1 MLGRIVEV
9 SNDKRHLSLYRGF
22 MLVHS
27 TGESQQEKRQEVG
40 RVALDDMAALIAN
53 AHGLSYTNNLLVTLA
68 ERGVP
73 MVLCAANHNAVG
85 MLWPLDGHHQQAHRM
100 EAQIACSLPTRKR
113 LWAAIIKAKLL
124 NQAAVLAAVG
134 APAAPLQMLAKRVKS
149 GDPDNLEAQGARQY
163 WGLLMG
169 PLFRRDQQADGLNAL
184 LNYGYTVLRAATA
197 RAIVAAGLHPSL
209 GLHHSHDNNAM
220 RLVDDVMEPFRP
232 VIDWSVWQLQHSGP
246 CVVNTETKRA
256 LVQSL
261 YQDLKGDAGS
271 TPVLVAVQKLATS
284 LAQVMVGERDKLDLP
299 HPGVPQKHAISDED

>member
-9 SNDKRHLSLYRGF
+9 ANDKRHLSLYRGF

-27 TGESQQEKRQEVG
+27 TGEDREEVG
-40 RVALDDMAALIAN
+40 RVALDDMGALIAN
-53 AHGLSYTNNLLVTLA
+53 AHGLSYTNNLLVALA

-73 MVLCAANHNAVG
+73 MVLCAANHNVVG
-85 MLWPLDGHHQQAHRM
+85 MLWPLEGHHQQAHRM

-113 LWAAIIKAKLL
+113 LWAAIVKAKLL
-124 NQAAVLAAVG
+124 NQAAVLQAAG
-134 APAAPLQMLAKRVKS
+134 AAPAPLHTLARQVKS
-149 GDPDNLEAQGARQY
+149 GDSQNTEAQGARKY

-197 RAIVAAGLHPSL
+197 RAVVAAGLHPSL

-232 VIDWSVWQLQHSGP
+232 VIDWTVWQLQGQGP
-246 CVVNTETKRA
+246 CVVNADTKRT

-261 YQDLKGDAGS
+261 YMDLLSDAGT

-299 HPGVPQKHAISDED
+299 HPGVPQRHTEPDDE

>member
-9 SNDKRHLSLYRGF
+9 ANDKRHLSMYRGF

-27 TGESQQEKRQEVG
+27 SGEDRQEVG
-40 RVALDDMAALIAN
+40 RVALDDMSALIAN
-53 AHGLSYTNNLLVTLA
+53 AHGLSYTNNLLVALA

-73 MVLCAANHNAVG
+73 MVLCAANHNVVG
-85 MLWPLDGHHQQAHRM
+85 MLWPVDGHHQQAHRM

-113 LWAAIIKAKLL
+113 LWAAIVKSKLL
-124 NQAAVLAAVG
+124 NQAAVLTAAG
-134 APAAPLQMLAKRVKS
+134 APAAPLQMLARQVKS
-149 GDPDNLEAQGARQY
+149 GDSENAEAQGARKY

-169 PLFRRDQQADGLNAL
+169 PLFRRDQQADGLNAM

-197 RAIVAAGLHPSL
+197 RAVVAAGLHPSL

-232 VIDWSVWQLQHSGP
+232 VIDWTVWQLQSQGP
-246 CVVNTETKRA
+246 CVVNADTKRA

-261 YQDLKGDAGS
+261 YQDLKGDAGT

-299 HPGVPQKHAISDED
+299 HPGVPQRHTEPDDE